1 MEAAFTFAPKSKTL
15 RKFDLIEAQDL
26 QSRQANNSAAQS
38 NLFLLI
44 GTDKLTK
51 MAHIIR
57 LNQLPDTR
65 KNLQLSDIIHEGSQ
79 ALNPK

>member
-26 QSRQANNSAAQS
+26 SSRQANAVSKPNI
-38 NLFLLI
+38 FLLI

-65 KNLQLSDIIHEGSQ
+65 KNLQLSDVIQEGS
-79 ALNPK
+79 